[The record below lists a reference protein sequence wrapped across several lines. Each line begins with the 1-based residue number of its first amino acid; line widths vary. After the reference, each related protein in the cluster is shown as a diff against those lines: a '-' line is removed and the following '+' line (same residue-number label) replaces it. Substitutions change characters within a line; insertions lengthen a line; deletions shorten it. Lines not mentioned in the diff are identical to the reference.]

1 MENRAYAL
9 AAGIFTLVLVAAGV
23 FSLWWFSGQ
32 REKTRDYLLVSTYNV
47 TGLNP
52 QAQVRYRGIR
62 VGKVVEIHLDKSNTR
77 NILILIRVNE
87 EVPVT
92 AGTVARLGY
101 QGVTG
106 IAHVL
111 LEDSDKNLAPL
122 SGQDGEPPRIAMQ
135 PSLIQE
141 VSDVGADTL
150 RQAHDLLASANA
162 LLNEENRDHITHTL
176 ANLDGA
182 SSNLQPALKEL
193 PDTLARL
200 RLVLSDDNLRNLSA
214 TLKNSQ
220 QAAGDARQLM
230 VSLHRLSEHL
240 DQGTAA
246 GEGNLGVLSPRWK
259 DVAADVSTSTRQ
271 LNRVLQQVEQSPQS
285 LIFGHQAPPGPGEPG
300 FVAPVQGDAQ

>member
-106 IAHVL
+106 IAH
-111 LEDSDKNLAPL
+111 E
-122 SGQDGEPPRIAMQ
+122 
-135 PSLIQE
+135 
-141 VSDVGADTL
+141 
-150 RQAHDLLASANA
+150 
-162 LLNEENRDHITHTL
+162 
-176 ANLDGA
+176 
-182 SSNLQPALKEL
+182 
-193 PDTLARL
+193 
-200 RLVLSDDNLRNLSA
+200 
-214 TLKNSQ
+214 
-220 QAAGDARQLM
+220 
-230 VSLHRLSEHL
+230 RLSEKS
-240 DQGTAA
+240 QGQ
-246 GEGNLGVLSPRWK
+246 R
-259 DVAADVSTSTRQ
+259 
-271 LNRVLQQVEQSPQS
+271 RVFRRGLLPYR
-285 LIFGHQAPPGPGEPG
+285 
-300 FVAPVQGDAQ
+300 